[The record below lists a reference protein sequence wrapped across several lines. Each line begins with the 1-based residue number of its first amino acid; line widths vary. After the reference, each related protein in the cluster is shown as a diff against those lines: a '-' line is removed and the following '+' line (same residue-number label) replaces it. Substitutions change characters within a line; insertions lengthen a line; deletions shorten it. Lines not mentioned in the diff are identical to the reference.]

1 MAQPIEL
8 ILVRHLAS
16 RLTIP
21 TLLTD
26 VEGTLVFYNEAAE
39 PLLGRRFDEAGEM
52 AFDEWTSAYAVRDES
67 GQLVRSEQ
75 IPLVRALRS
84 RRPIH
89 VRIEIIGLDGTPR
102 MLEVSAFPLVGQGD
116 QRLGA
121 VTFFWESQAEEP

>member
-8 ILVRHLAS
+8 ILERHLAS

-26 VEGTLVFYNEAAE
+26 VEGTLVYYNEAAE

-52 AFDEWTSAYAVRDES
+52 AFDQWTSAYAVKDKS
-67 GQLVRSEQ
+67 GRLVRSEQ

-89 VRIEIIGLDGTPR
+89 VRMEITGLDGRPM
-102 MLEVSAFPLVGQGD
+102 MLEVSAFPLMGQGD

-121 VTFFWESQAEEP
+121 VTFFWESAGEER

>member
-1 MAQPIEL
+1 MGQPIEL

-52 AFDEWTSAYAVRDES
+52 PFDEWTSVYSVRDKS
-67 GQLVRSEQ
+67 GQLVRSEE
-75 IPLVRALRS
+75 IPLVHALRS

-89 VRIEIIGLDGTPR
+89 VRMEITGLDGTPM
-102 MLEVSAFPLVGQGD
+102 MLEVSAFPLMGQGD

-121 VTFFWESQAEEP
+121 VTLFWESESEDR